1 MRHNCSFVSNCVFN
15 AIMFWLCF
23 QALLGKKE
31 KSADKYMVYLN
42 DCEVDEYV
50 MQMLIYIE
58 IRDKRKG
65 CMLCIRIVLQNGG
78 NQCEY
83 LLWKDFVQDV
93 V

>member
-58 IRDKRKG
+58 IRDKRLHVMYKN
-65 CMLCIRIVLQNGG
+65 CFTKWWESM
-78 NQCEY
+78 
-83 LLWKDFVQDV
+83 
-93 V
+93 